1 MAEQALY
8 PSIKK
13 YQKCTWTVPKES
25 SKLQFSFEKNKGLA
39 KGGYSFKC
47 LLQRGATVMVK
58 KVLAFITL
66 CSEGNKI
73 KGSKIR

>member
-1 MAEQALY
+1 M
-8 PSIKK
+8 
-13 YQKCTWTVPKES
+13 
-25 SKLQFSFEKNKGLA
+25 QFSFEKNKGLA
-39 KGGYSFKC
+39 KEGYSFKC